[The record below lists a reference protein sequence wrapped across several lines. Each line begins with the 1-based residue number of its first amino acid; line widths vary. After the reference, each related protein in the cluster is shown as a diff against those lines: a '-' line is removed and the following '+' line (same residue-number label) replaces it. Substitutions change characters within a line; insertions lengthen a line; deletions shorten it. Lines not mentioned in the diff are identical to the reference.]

1 MEVMFTTEQSIC
13 PGVRNQARNGLWKP
27 GTQFVSRKP
36 VKRHFSYKEVTVIL
50 GIVVALIVVITLWI
64 GQPAEQH
71 PVESI
76 ITLPHVPFPDAWT
89 VKKTMTEVLQ

>member
-1 MEVMFTTEQSIC
+1 MFTTGQSIRA
-13 PGVRNQARNGLWKP
+13 GVRNQVKNGLWKP
-27 GTQFVSRKP
+27 GTRFVNREP
-36 VKRHFSYKEVTVIL
+36 VNRHFSYKELTVIL
-50 GIVVALIVVITLWI
+50 GILVALIVVITLWI

-76 ITLPHVPFPDAWT
+76 ITLPHTPFPDAET